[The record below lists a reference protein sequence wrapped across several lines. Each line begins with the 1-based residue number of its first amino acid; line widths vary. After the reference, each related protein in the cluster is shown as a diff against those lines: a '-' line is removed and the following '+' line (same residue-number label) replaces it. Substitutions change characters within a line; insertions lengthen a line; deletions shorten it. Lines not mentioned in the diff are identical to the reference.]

1 MEVLQ
6 RVGGKSIANCYHFCQ
21 LASFIICSLF
31 LSLTIHCMYLQTKVE
46 KNSSHVIIGRRM
58 KTNTRQKQKIRLGEY
73 FQGEKY
79 DHPAWKNNECH
90 AKSSSG
96 GSRSSLSLKIAKKAD
111 PSLDLLLIHHVKE
124 ESHFCFGQTAGE
136 WRYQNTNSK
145 DCEVNLAYP
154 KMIDSKKVLRQVY
167 QIRIRLCQV
176 KPARFISLCSTS
188 TQRRVRFLCC
198 ISTQN
203 KYFRIFKRIWLRDL

>member
-1 MEVLQ
+1 
-6 RVGGKSIANCYHFCQ
+6 
-21 LASFIICSLF
+21 
-31 LSLTIHCMYLQTKVE
+31 
-46 KNSSHVIIGRRM
+46 M

-90 AKSSSG
+90 AKSSSE

-145 DCEVNLAYP
+145 DCEVNFAYP
-154 KMIDSKKVLRQVY
+154 KMIDSKKVLTDLGVLDYNQVMVMLGKACEVY
-167 QIRIRLCQV
+167 KSV
-176 KPARFISLCSTS
+176 FYYHPKKSKVSLLYIDT
-188 TQRRVRFLCC
+188 
-198 ISTQN
+198 
-203 KYFRIFKRIWLRDL
+203 K